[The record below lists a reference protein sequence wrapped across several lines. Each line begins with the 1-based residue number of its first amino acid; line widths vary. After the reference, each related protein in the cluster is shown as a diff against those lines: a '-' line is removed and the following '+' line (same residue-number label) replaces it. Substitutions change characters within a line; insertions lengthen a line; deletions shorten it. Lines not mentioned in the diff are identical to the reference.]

1 MSSNLVIGQT
11 VFVDFEACNRT
22 AADGK
27 VFSGHG
33 VIDRLEDGY
42 CFGKTDDGRPFCC
55 PTAFV
60 FPPNDNYKTPS
71 DLDLFKTYIK
81 SSDDYQSLMNVHG
94 ERLFNCENG
103 SFHVLS
109 IRLAY
114 KIWCQQREKQSITG
128 RELNRFNI
136 ILGLL
141 LAVLVMNYCNDFGV
155 PEAAPFVVTILVLAL
170 VLWMMVILIKSGMSK
185 NINE

>member
-55 PTAFV
+55 PIAFV

-71 DLDLFKTYIK
+71 DLELFKAYIK

-94 ERLFNCENG
+94 ERLFNRENG
-103 SFHVLS
+103 SFRVLS

-114 KIWCQQREKQSITG
+114 KIWCQQRIKPLVTQEDLIKI
-128 RELNRFNI
+128 NI
-136 ILGLL
+136 LLSLVLGG
-141 LAVLVMNYCNDFGV
+141 LAMIFCYYFGV
-155 PEAAPFVVTILVLAL
+155 KNLYAFSVNSAVIAL
-170 VLWMMVILIKSGMSK
+170 VIYSLLNFIKDKMSK